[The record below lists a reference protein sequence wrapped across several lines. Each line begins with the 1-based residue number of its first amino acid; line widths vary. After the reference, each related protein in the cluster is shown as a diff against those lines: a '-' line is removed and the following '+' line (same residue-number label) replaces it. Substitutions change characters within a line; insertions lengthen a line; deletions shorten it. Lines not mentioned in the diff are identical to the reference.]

1 MNKLKLLVSGLLFL
15 SCSAVSSQQIDNNDI
30 QKVIGNSLSPIKLS
44 NRSVNDVLC
53 QNGDAI
59 DHYVSE
65 SVPIVITKI
74 PDDSGW
80 IVTYEYL
87 QNENNPTE
95 IRYYGEE
102 QEVYF
107 VCSTGTFKT
116 SIKPVHEKSKTVIL
130 SDGGA
135 NRVNSNI
142 KAIRGR
148 DIEEVAVEFALKVIN
163 DNGSG
168 INIPDSYTIKQA
180 PKSLQKWH
188 DNIIGGVSLRPER
201 SIKIDGIGLRAD
213 EFTVKA
219 NRSVQLKHV
228 NFLKTPLGGNIFTV
242 TIEDV
247 RLIKGQK
254 TTVVITH
261 LERGI

>member
-1 MNKLKLLVSGLLFL
+1 MNKYKLLMAMLIFAP
-15 SCSAVSSQQIDNNDI
+15 CSTYASQDASNNI
-30 QKVIGNSLSPIKLS
+30 QKVIGNSLSPIELS

-53 QNGDAI
+53 ENGTAI
-59 DHYVSE
+59 DYFVSE
-65 SVPIVITKI
+65 SVPIIITKI
-74 PDDSGW
+74 PDGSGW

-87 QNENNPTE
+87 QNKNNPIE
-95 IRYYGEE
+95 IRYFSEE

-107 VCSTGTFKT
+107 ICSTGTFKT

-130 SDGGA
+130 SDGGG
-135 NRVNSNI
+135 NKIHTNLEFV
-142 KAIRGR
+142 RGR

-168 INIPDSYTIKQA
+168 IGIPDSYTIKPA
-180 PKSLQKWH
+180 PSSIRKWH
-188 DNIIGGVSLRPER
+188 QGIVGGVTLRPER
-201 SIKIDGIGLRAD
+201 SIKIDGVGLRAD
-213 EFTVKA
+213 EFTIKA
-219 NRSVQLKHV
+219 ERDIELRHV

-242 TIEDV
+242 TIEDT
-247 RLIKGQK
+247 RLIKGEK